1 MPVFLPEN
9 PMDRG
14 AWRAKIHGVVVESDT
29 TERLTL
35 YIFKLCYETHH
46 TQKSMKYII
55 YMSAEKEC
63 AT

>member
-1 MPVFLPEN
+1 
-9 PMDRG
+9 MDRG